1 MRRNMHNYLVKTAKM
16 LHVYAVSSHI
26 PAELEIFMRMQ

>member
-1 MRRNMHNYLVKTAKM
+1 MRRNMHNYVVRTAKM

-26 PAELEIFMRMQ
+26 PAEIFMRMQ